1 MGVTRNLLKNAVK
14 SVSTKLMDR
23 VGSKVVANVTDTSSD
38 APDAYY
44 TPRRDRYAA
53 MVAEENAEKAKESSR

>member
-53 MVAEENAEKAKESSR
+53 MVAEENAEKAKESSK